1 LLKHLCTLLMYID
14 PTDTMWSLVPL
25 VRLTTSIS
33 RNTVLLYHP
42 DYLDVLWTSA
52 ELHWIGSWPGYF
64 ITLLPLQM
72 LFGISWHGE
81 IVMNIVC
88 FKFGTSMIMHSLPSF
103 IWVSKNILRIVFILN
118 RQFCTDVTFIQFKR
132 IFVIFRMMM

>member
-1 LLKHLCTLLMYID
+1 MYID

-52 ELHWIGSWPGYF
+52 ELHWIGS
-64 ITLLPLQM
+64 
-72 LFGISWHGE
+72 
-81 IVMNIVC
+81 
-88 FKFGTSMIMHSLPSF
+88 
-103 IWVSKNILRIVFILN
+103 
-118 RQFCTDVTFIQFKR
+118 
-132 IFVIFRMMM
+132 